1 MNNYDIR
8 ILKQSISTIEKEID
22 ILKRYLN
29 LSLTTTDSTRKIYDD
44 TETHNDDD
52 SAVIIITE

>member
-44 TETHNDDD
+44 TMTHNDDD
-52 SAVIIITE
+52 SAVIITE

>member
-8 ILKQSISTIEKEID
+8 ILKQSISNIEKEID

-29 LSLTTTDSTRKIYDD
+29 LSLTTTDSTREIYDN
-44 TETHNDDD
+44 TVTHNDDD